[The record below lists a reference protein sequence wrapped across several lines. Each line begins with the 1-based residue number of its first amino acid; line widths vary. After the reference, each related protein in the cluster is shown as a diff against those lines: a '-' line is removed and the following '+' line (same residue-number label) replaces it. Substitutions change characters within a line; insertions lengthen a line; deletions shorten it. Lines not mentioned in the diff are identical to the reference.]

1 MIAPRHRV
9 SVFQHG
15 LMVDRMKAIQL
26 LSTIAVGLIGATPS
40 PAVSFAP
47 RSFGYPSYAGAPF
60 QEPVFGSF
68 DYGDHRGRNESPPR
82 RRRAVSR

>member
-1 MIAPRHRV
+1 
-9 SVFQHG
+9 
-15 LMVDRMKAIQL
+15 MKAIQL
-26 LSTIAVGLIGATPS
+26 LSTIAVGLIGATP
-40 PAVSFAP
+40 PLTVSFAP

-68 DYGDHRGRNESPPR
+68 DYGDHRGRDESPPR